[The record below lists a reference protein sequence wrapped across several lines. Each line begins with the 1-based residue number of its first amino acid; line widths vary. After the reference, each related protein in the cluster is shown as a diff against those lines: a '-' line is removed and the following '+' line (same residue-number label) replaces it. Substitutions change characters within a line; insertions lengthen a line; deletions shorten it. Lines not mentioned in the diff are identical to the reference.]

1 MPLAWSYRGQVQSPE
16 RSAKAVIAQRTSD
29 PSCGG
34 AGRKCRR
41 LSGRTFSIACLAFEE
56 GQRLDVA
63 HQLFEVESIGLSK
76 LPPSVGHAEYRLAES
91 VGVIERSPAAWAAE
105 AKPGKR
111 PIRLPPRLEDG
122 LTRSHVG
129 PEGLP
134 ADKSDEREESSSQ
147 HDAGEKNPEHGSLV
161 DPTLDWLPR

>member
-16 RSAKAVIAQRTSD
+16 RSAKVVIAQRTSD
-29 PSCGG
+29 PSSGG
-34 AGRKCRR
+34 TGRTCRPF
-41 LSGRTFSIACLAFEE
+41 SGRTFSIACLAFEE

-63 HQLFEVESIGLSK
+63 RQLFEAESIGLSK
-76 LPPSVGHAEYRLAES
+76 LPPTVGQSEHRVAES
-91 VGVIERSPAAWAAE
+91 VGVIERGPAARAAE

-122 LTRSHVG
+122 LTRSHLA

-134 ADKSDEREESSSQ
+134 ADQDDQGEYSSSQ
-147 HDAGEKNPEHGSLV
+147 NDAGEENPEHGSLV
-161 DPTLDWLPR
+161 GPALD